1 MFGRKIFKSI
11 EKYLNKREIIILLGA
26 RQVGKTSI
34 MKYFFESEKRQKI
47 WLNLDKNSD
56 CEKFYSVENLIN
68 YLKFEDFDIE
78 KEIVI
83 FVDEF
88 QYCSNSERIFKNIY
102 DEYENIKIIASG
114 SSSMDIK
121 NKIQESLS
129 GRKKI
134 FYVYSLDLEEFISWK
149 LILS

>member
-1 MFGRKIFKSI
+1 MDVLSDRLKFYELEKIFKNI

-34 MKYFFESEKRQKI
+34 MKYFFEKEKRQKL

-56 CEKFYSVENLIN
+56 CEKFVSVENILN
-68 YLKFEDFDIE
+68 YLKIENFDLK
-78 KEIVI
+78 KEII
-83 FVDEF
+83 LFVDEF
-88 QYCSNSERIFKNIY
+88 QYCKKSETIFKNIY
-102 DEYENIKIIASG
+102 DEFENIKILASG

-121 NKIQESLS
+121 NKIQESLA

-134 FYVYSLDLEEFISWK
+134 FYVYSLD
-149 LILS
+149 